1 MASLARPGGNVTG
14 LAHNPGPEI
23 SGKGLQ
29 LLRDVVPLSS
39 RIAVLADLTGTDN
52 PHVDIQ
58 KSAASS
64 MGITL
69 LVHDLQ
75 GVKSAGDFNTILTA
89 IIEGRADAVFVFPD
103 FIANKY
109 QQTLIEFLNRNNLPS
124 MFQDNWAVRQGA
136 LLSYYTNFNELRR
149 KAATYVDKIIRG
161 AKPADLPV
169 ERPTK
174 VDLVINLKTAKA
186 LGLTVPQSLLARA
199 DEVIE

>member
-1 MASLARPGGNVTG
+1 
-14 LAHNPGPEI
+14 
-23 SGKGLQ
+23 
-29 LLRDVVPLSS
+29 
-39 RIAVLADLTGTDN
+39 
-52 PHVDIQ
+52 
-58 KSAASS
+58 

-186 LGLTVPQSLLARA
+186 LGLTVPQSLLVQA